1 MSYKDIEENKG
12 GSWLGQK
19 IKIDDI
25 ISFEMTIRLNYKNC
39 EVTVK
44 RFGKILDL
52 TIVNI
57 SNKGY
62 FIKRNKTFI
71 CDSTVKDLLHYLNG
85 SLHYIDDIYDNLI
98 EEDAR
103 NDDKIRDFEE
113 YEK

>member
-1 MSYKDIEENKG
+1 M
-12 GSWLGQK
+12 GQE

-25 ISFEMTIRLNYKNC
+25 ISFEMNVKLNYKNC

-44 RFGKILDL
+44 RHGKILDL

-62 FIKRNKTFI
+62 IIEKNKTFI
-71 CDSTVKDLLHYLNG
+71 CEARVNDLLNYLND

-98 EEDAR
+98 EKDVR
-103 NDDKIRDFEE
+103 SDSKIRDFEDN
-113 YEK
+113 

>member
-1 MSYKDIEENKG
+1 MGVNEN
-12 GSWLGQK
+12 
-19 IKIDDI
+19 DI
-25 ISFEMTIRLNYKNC
+25 ISFEMTVKLNYKNC

-62 FIKRNKTFI
+62 FIKINKTFI
-71 CDSTVKDLLHYLNG
+71 CDSKVNDLLNYLNG

-103 NDDKIRDFEE
+103 NDSKISDFEE

>member
-1 MSYKDIEENKG
+1 MGVNK
-12 GSWLGQK
+12 
-19 IKIDDI
+19 DDI
-25 ISFEMTIRLNYKNC
+25 ISFEMTVKLNYKNC

-44 RFGKILDL
+44 RHGKILDL

-71 CDSTVKDLLHYLNG
+71 HETKYSNLLTAING
-85 SLHYIDDIYDNLI
+85 NIGYIEELYDNLI

>member
-1 MSYKDIEENKG
+1 MGVNEN
-12 GSWLGQK
+12 
-19 IKIDDI
+19 DI

-44 RFGKILDL
+44 RFGKIFDL

-71 CDSTVKDLLHYLNG
+71 CGSRVNYLLNYLND
-85 SLHYIDDIYDNLI
+85 SRHYIDDIYDKLI

-103 NDDKIRDFEE
+103 NDSKITDFEK

>member
-1 MSYKDIEENKG
+1 MGHE
-12 GSWLGQK
+12 

-25 ISFEMTIRLNYKNC
+25 ISFEMTARLNYKNC
-39 EVTVK
+39 EVTLK
-44 RFGKILDL
+44 KFGKILDL

-62 FIKRNKTFI
+62 FIKRNKNFI
-71 CDSTVKDLLHYLNG
+71 CDSSVNDLLNYLNDNI
-85 SLHYIDDIYDNLI
+85 HYIDDIYDNLI

-103 NDDKIRDFEE
+103 NDDKIKDFEE

>member
-1 MSYKDIEENKG
+1 MGVNEN
-12 GSWLGQK
+12 
-19 IKIDDI
+19 DI
-25 ISFEMTIRLNYKNC
+25 ISFEMTCKFNYKNC

-62 FIKRNKTFI
+62 FIKINKTFI
-71 CDSTVKDLLHYLNG
+71 CDSEMSNLLNYLND

-98 EEDAR
+98 IEDAR
-103 NDDKIRDFEE
+103 NDDNITDFEE
-113 YEK
+113 YKNK